1 MIHLHLTALII
12 AVILFI
18 AVFAMYKK
26 DNTKEN
32 KTAFILHMVLRLFYV
47 IILVSGL
54 IVYISNMEGISNA
67 NDHMRYGIKA
77 LLGLLSIGLMEVSI
91 VRLKKQSA
99 KANMIL
105 IVCIISIAAT
115 VVLGAILPLGM
126 LSI

>member
-26 DNTKEN
+26 NNTKEN

-54 IVYISNMEGISNA
+54 IVYIGNMEGISNA

-77 LLGLLSIGLMEVSI
+77 LLGLLSIGLMEVSV

-105 IVCIISIAAT
+105 IVCIISIIAT
-115 VVLGAILPLGM
+115 VILGAILPLGM

>member
-115 VVLGAILPLGM
+115 VILGAILPLGM